1 VGCQQFGFANFGWSV
16 SFDGACFVL
25 GGWHYPKLCAV
36 GYGSVTI
43 RLDVSIVQ
51 DLGDHTNTVSGEARL
66 FDYFEKF
73 ASIYQ
78 VDPENAN
85 E

>member
-1 VGCQQFGFANFGWSV
+1 MEPIVVYRFFESIVNGVQRV
-16 SFDGACFVL
+16 R
-25 GGWHYPKLCAV
+25 AV
-36 GYGSVTI
+36 GFGSVTI

-51 DLGDHTNTVSGEARL
+51 NLGDHTNTVSGEASL

-73 ASIYQ
+73 AAIYQ